1 MDREHKLGW
10 DKAKNIFGKHAITV
24 GNTNENKFLSAPNE
38 FIEQLAIYKF
48 TGKMIRKGKVLDS
61 NCGEGLSTWILAK
74 ECGQTMGIDTREKLI
89 TQAKNNWSDPI
100 IEFSTTELQNI
111 QQKFNAIVQFN
122 TKNLDE
128 QFIKNATTRLTENGM
143 VLLSFKT
150 NNFNEQK
157 ITEII
162 NKYFHNIL
170 LFYSTNGNIQLS
182 SSKATNYIIVLCCN
196 KK

>member
-1 MDREHKLGW
+1 
-10 DKAKNIFGKHAITV
+10 
-24 GNTNENKFLSAPNE
+24 ENKFLSAPNE